1 MSLSRDPIAE
11 IMNDVV
17 NDLRDELKGS
27 SKMFKASSI
36 AIDQTQIIR
45 LLFSVQCLCTV
56 ATPIF
61 YN

>member
-27 SKMFKASSI
+27 SKIVKACSK
-36 AIDQTQIIR
+36 ALDQTQIIR

-56 ATPIF
+56 VTPIF